1 MLPRVVLTTASTS
14 LDAVVMR
21 GRSYLARLRSV
32 YRRGRDHRHG
42 VRPGLDTSAGM
53 RVTGARHPVYPAN
66 VTKRLTPEDVIDR
79 LGYAL
84 RILESLMDDLEST
97 AGKDAP
103 YTAALIIEEVC
114 RIEPPTGIWV
124 AAEALRDLL
133 PDDHDRSEVRDLKIE
148 AIERAVLPAEEQR
161 TIYDRVREPLL
172 PALAALISQLK
183 G

>member
-1 MLPRVVLTTASTS
+1 M
-14 LDAVVMR
+14 
-21 GRSYLARLRSV
+21 
-32 YRRGRDHRHG
+32 
-42 VRPGLDTSAGM
+42 
-53 RVTGARHPVYPAN
+53 YPAN

-103 YTAALIIEEVC
+103 YTAALIHEEVC
-114 RIEPPTGIWV
+114 RIEPPTGVWV

-133 PDDHDRSEVRDLKIE
+133 PDDHDCTEVRDLKIE
-148 AIERAVLPAEEQR
+148 AIERAVLSAVDQR
-161 TIYDRVREPLL
+161 AIRDRVRDPLL